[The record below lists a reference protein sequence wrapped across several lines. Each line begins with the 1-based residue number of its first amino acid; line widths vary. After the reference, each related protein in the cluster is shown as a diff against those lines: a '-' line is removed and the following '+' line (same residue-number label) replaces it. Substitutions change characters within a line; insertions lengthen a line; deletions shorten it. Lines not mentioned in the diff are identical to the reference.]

1 MTGALVESPTARI
14 RLGAWYDDREVELSF
29 PSGWEVETCAPAGA
43 EDIGALGIAEAFAHP
58 VGTPPLHQLARGRH
72 APCVVVDD
80 LTRPTQGRRLV
91 PAVLDQ
97 LEAAGIPAA
106 DVHVL
111 VGVANHRPLTR
122 EDLIKKLG
130 PEVLARCRVSS
141 HFSWAG
147 CEPIGET
154 SWGTPVELNS
164 EFLRADLRIL
174 VGSII
179 PHAATGF
186 SGGAKLLMPGVAS
199 IASAEAFHRGSA
211 LEGGFG
217 NQESPARL
225 EAEEA
230 ARLAGV
236 DFIVNSVPTPDM
248 GVAGLVVGDVVG
260 AHRAGVDIARRVFA
274 TSAVP
279 GADVSVLSLYP
290 KDSEFLQ
297 HVTAFAPYR
306 TAPEPLVRRGG
317 SVVVAL
323 AGSEGLGFHSLFGPG
338 MAMAAPAATRLSGR
352 GLAFF
357 CPNLE
362 RGELALEVAADTLLF
377 DQWSDTVAWLE
388 ARHGGSARVS
398 VFPCATIQLVTGPP
412 DEGGRG

>member
-1 MTGALVESPTARI
+1 MAGAVVEMPTARI
-14 RLGAWYDDREVELSF
+14 RVGAWYDDREVELSF

-43 EDIGALGIAEAFAHP
+43 RDIGAAGVAEAFAHP
-58 VGTPPLHQLARGRH
+58 VGTAPLRHLARGRH

-91 PAVLDQ
+91 PAVLDE
-97 LEAAGIPAA
+97 LEAAGIAAA

-122 EDLIKKLG
+122 EDLVKKLG

-147 CEPIGET
+147 CQPIGET
-154 SWGTPVELNS
+154 GRGTPVELNA

-186 SGGAKLLMPGVAS
+186 SGGAKLLMPGIAS
-199 IASAEAFHRGSA
+199 ITSAEAFHRGSA
-211 LEGGFG
+211 LEGDFG
-217 NQESPARL
+217 HEESPARL

-230 ARLAGV
+230 ARLARV
-236 DFIVNSVPTPDM
+236 DFIVNSVPTPEM
-248 GVAGLVVGDVVG
+248 GVAGVVVGDVVG
-260 AHRAGVDIARRVFA
+260 AHRAGVDIARKVFA
-274 TSAVP
+274 TSAEP
-279 GADVSVLSLYP
+279 GADACVLSLYP

-306 TAPEPLVRRGG
+306 TSPEPLVRRGG

-338 MAMAAPAATRLSGR
+338 MALAAPAATRLSGR

-357 CPNLE
+357 CPNLD
-362 RGELALEVAADTLLF
+362 RGELAPEVAGDTTLF
-377 DQWSDTVAWLE
+377 NRWVDTVAWLE
-388 ARHGGSARVS
+388 ARHAGTARVS
-398 VFPCATIQLVTGPP
+398 VFPCATIQLVAGRP
-412 DEGGRG
+412 GGR

>member
-1 MTGALVESPTARI
+1 VTGALVEAPTARI

-29 PSGWEVETCAPAGA
+29 PPGWEVETCAPAGA
-43 EDIGALGIAEAFAHP
+43 QDIGAPGIAEAFAHP
-58 VGTPPLHQLARGRH
+58 VGTAQLRQLARGRH

-80 LTRPTQGRRLV
+80 LTRPTPGRRLV
-91 PAVLDQ
+91 PRVLDE

-122 EDLIKKLG
+122 EDLVKKLG

-147 CEPIGET
+147 CQPIGVT
-154 SWGTPVELNS
+154 ARGTPVELNA

-211 LEGGFG
+211 REGDFG
-217 NQESPARL
+217 NEQSPARL

-230 ARLAGV
+230 AAMARV

-260 AHRAGVDIARRVFA
+260 AHRAGVDIARQVFA

-279 GADVSVLSLYP
+279 LADVCVLSLYP

-338 MAMAAPAATRLSGR
+338 MAMAAPAATQLSGR

-362 RGELALEVAADTLLF
+362 RGELAPEVAAGTVLF
-377 DQWSDTVAWLE
+377 DRWVETVAWLE
-388 ARHGGSARVS
+388 DRHGRPARVS
-398 VFPCATIQLVTGPP
+398 VFPCATMQLVTGRP
-412 DEGGRG
+412 GGGGSD